1 MKTPRTPTPI
11 LIEALRILSRDI
23 QSEDGVANAAIA
35 EAADRIE
42 WLEKKQV
49 EAARAAALLSP
60 KDACDITLAAHRAVS
75 LIKELEEE
83 CDDLQGYKDD
93 SGITGAFAMP

>member
-11 LIEALRILSRDI
+11 LVEALRILSRDI

-42 WLEKKQV
+42 
-49 EAARAAALLSP
+49 
-60 KDACDITLAAHRAVS
+60 
-75 LIKELEEE
+75 ELDKE